1 MRLHS
6 GSNLCTFAC
15 RHPRLALL
23 ALLVLLR
30 PCVLTVCC
38 ANALL
43 LRLSHN
49 GASTMDGRE
58 ADSFPSPD
66 PQVILQKLLRQA
78 QTGSHPHHDSS
89 PASSDDE
96 EDHSSASSAGT
107 DAEESDGVDDQV
119 LSLQPSAAPTG
130 SYDQL
135 SITLSRLTAD
145 RRELSTL
152 LSARRHLTTAQR
164 RNSTH
169 IRALEKSQ
177 QLLLK
182 TRDELKSA
190 LNSLDLADI
199 VDAEDQS
206 LEVIRTHRYTE
217 DAASISPFAA
227 NMVYQIPLFRL
238 QSIERAEYDNAL
250 GSRVWLEVE
259 DRQLRA
265 AVKAAALKQHTVA
278 LAMDPKFEGDPLAEA
293 AKLDEVSALR
303 LAEEIE
309 DSKQPQRGFGSG
321 RGDQGLDWATIAG
334 RIPSRSIE
342 ELRTR
347 WNGVIKPSVNSDAWG
362 KHEVQDL
369 VRIVTPYLEAHLARG
384 TQQSSSSAS
393 EAPVPWQKVARELGT
408 DRTGYAC
415 FVAYCSAIVA
425 RDQPDFTAEE
435 DEEIKEL
442 FSLFRGAWRFI
453 ALHSSAGLNLSLPSS
468 SSTATGTPR
477 PASLLGK
484 VAREAQLVYRRFRNT
499 TDPALA
505 TGKWWP
511 VEDALL
517 IEAVRAVGQD
527 NWAAVA
533 ARVPGRTSSQCRE
546 RWVRRLKQVVE
557 DANAV
562 AAENQGDRE
571 ALDVERLA
579 EMVKSKKKT
588 NWTQEMDQVLL
599 ECLDADKEFRGKQGR
614 SFASI
619 ARWVA
624 DKVGV
629 PLSDKSVR
637 DRVVYFRRTRGQ
649 SSQGGASKRSA
660 SQAQEVEEAAVAPVT
675 TTDTDEGE
683 QASTTSQPPEQAP
696 ATEEATRQRTA
707 IIPGS
712 KRRKL

>member
-1 MRLHS
+1 
-6 GSNLCTFAC
+6 
-15 RHPRLALL
+15 
-23 ALLVLLR
+23 
-30 PCVLTVCC
+30 
-38 ANALL
+38 
-43 LRLSHN
+43 
-49 GASTMDGRE
+49 MDGRE

-78 QTGSHPHHDSS
+78 QTGSHPQHDSS

-119 LSLQPSAAPTG
+119 PSLQPSAAPTG

-152 LSARRHLTTAQR
+152 LSARRHLTAAQR

-190 LNSLDLADI
+190 LNSLDIADI

-227 NMVYQIPLFRL
+227 NMVYQIPLLRL

-278 LAMDPKFEGDPLAEA
+278 LAMDPKFKGDPLAEA

-347 WNGVIKPSVNSDAWG
+347 WNGVIKPSVN
-362 KHEVQDL
+362 K
-369 VRIVTPYLEAHLARG
+369 AHLARG
-384 TQQSSSSAS
+384 TQQSSSSVS

-484 VAREAQLVYRRFRNT
+484 IAREAQLVYRRFRNT

-599 ECLDADKEFRGKQGR
+599 ECLDADNEFRGKQGR

-660 SQAQEVEEAAVAPVT
+660 SQAQEAEEAAVAPVT